1 MKKNEV
7 RNKKVRSKSPTRL
20 RAAVGGHGAAT
31 GAKKAKGGKKA
42 KVRPEADTAQTSAPT
57 GEPEAKLET
66 APGVCPN
73 CGATEV
79 DEDGD
84 CAKCH
89 EPKVAGKDAKAKVKA
104 TVVEH
109 FLGEKIHVFTY
120 RPKKTYKKA
129 RGHRSRLSRL
139 TIDAIELAEHKE
151 KKSGS

>member
-1 MKKNEV
+1 MTSTESTYAVV
-7 RNKKVRSKSPTRL
+7 R
-20 RAAVGGHGAAT
+20 VGGKQYKVAQGETIVVDRVAT
-31 GAKKAKGGKKA
+31 DEGKHL
-42 KVRPEADTAQTSAPT
+42 S
-57 GEPEAKLET
+57 LET
-66 APGVCPN
+66 LAIHTG
-73 CGATEV
+73 
-79 DEDGD
+79 DGL
-84 CAKCH
+84 
-89 EPKVAGKDAKAKVKA
+89 VAGKDAKAKVKA